1 MRTGFRCRGVPV
13 RQNPR
18 SHGTA
23 VPCRRA
29 LACHLRRTQ
38 CATILLHTCE
48 DVRQRSWKPDAAR
61 GNPDSH
67 PQPVMEVI
75 HAAIFEHHIFRHST
89 EWLHIHTYVGSDLP
103 SRRGVA
109 GQAGSLP
116 FRWLSFTQRENYV
129 MSGQHTSLCVSTY
142 VCAALHVKAMALGL
156 YIHIKVRGRANM
168 GKTIC
173 YLCLADV
180 AVRARQWD
188 PGAALPLPFREHRQ
202 VRDVSW
208 QATLLQRS
216 LH

>member
-1 MRTGFRCRGVPV
+1 M
-13 RQNPR
+13 
-18 SHGTA
+18 
-23 VPCRRA
+23 
-29 LACHLRRTQ
+29 
-38 CATILLHTCE
+38 
-48 DVRQRSWKPDAAR
+48 
-61 GNPDSH
+61 
-67 PQPVMEVI
+67 QPF
-75 HAAIFEHHIFRHST
+75 FEHLIFRHT
-89 EWLHIHTYVGSDLP
+89 EEWLQIHIYVGSDPP
-103 SRRGVA
+103 SCRGVA

-208 QATLLQRS
+208 QATLLQLS